1 MLVPAD
7 PVPGLNARRFVPRQ
21 EIAGGPM
28 AILIFNV
35 KNVSRGR
42 GSNAVSRAAYISR
55 DKLRDERL
63 NRSFDFRARGGLEH
77 SEILLPAKSPAAVG
91 DWARDRPTLWNE
103 AEAAEGRRNARVARE
118 YVVALPHELSA
129 RDRLELAR
137 GFAQGLADRYS
148 VAADLAVHTAPPGG
162 DPRNHHAH
170 VLTTTR
176 ELLVDGLGRKTDVEL
191 NDESRRER
199 GLPSAAEG
207 LRLMRHAWADRVNEQ
222 LREANLAVIV
232 DARSYWEQ
240 GVARVPQSHFG
251 PGLIAL
257 ERSGVQT
264 QLGANL
270 REEHAARQQLMLEYE
285 RAHRL
290 RVTHLPVA
298 SVQTGASLA
307 AGPDAASAHAADPVA
322 PDRQSSVA
330 PLSLDERRQRA
341 AELWL
346 TYRKERELGADRGAR
361 ASLDRGRDHGADF
374 EM

>member
-1 MLVPAD
+1 
-7 PVPGLNARRFVPRQ
+7 
-21 EIAGGPM
+21 M

-35 KNVSRGR
+35 KSVSRGR

-55 DKLRDERL
+55 DKLRDESL

-77 SEILLPAKSPAAVG
+77 SEILLPVKSPAAVAQ
-91 DWARDRPTLWNE
+91 WARDRPTLWNE
-103 AEAAEGRRNARVARE
+103 AEAAERRRNARVARE

-148 VAADLAVHTAPPGG
+148 CAADLAVHSAPPGG

-176 ELLVDGLGRKTDVEL
+176 ELLVDGLGRKTDIEF

-199 GLPSAAEG
+199 GLPSAAENI
-207 LRLMRHAWADRVNEQ
+207 RLMRHAWADRANEQ
-222 LREANLAVIV
+222 LRAAKLEVSI

-240 GVARVPQSHFG
+240 GVARVPQPRLG
-251 PGLIAL
+251 PALIAL

-285 RAHRL
+285 RAHAL
-290 RVTHLPVA
+290 RTAHSAVVSIQA
-298 SVQTGASLA
+298 GASLA
-307 AGPDAASAHAADPVA
+307 AGPDAAPAPAPERGA
-322 PDRQSSVA
+322 PDRESSVA
-330 PLSLDERRQRA
+330 PLSLDERRQHA

-346 TYRKERELGADRGAR
+346 AYRKERELEADRGAR
-361 ASLDRGRDHGADF
+361 ASLDRGRDHGLDF